1 MFQKLLLAAGA
12 SIALTGIAAAE
23 GDPEAGAA
31 LYTPCAVCHGVNGE
45 GVYRQ
50 GGPKLAGQDGWYM
63 KRQLQNFKNG
73 IRGINPRDQWGTK
86 MRPMAMTL
94 ADEQAIDDVV
104 AYIETLEVPETED

>member
-1 MFQKLLLAAGA
+1 MFQKLILAAGCSLVLA
-12 SIALTGIAAAE
+12 GAAQAE
-23 GDPEAGAA
+23 GDPEAGAT
-31 LYTPCAVCHGVNGE
+31 LYAPCAVCHGVNGE
-45 GVYRQ
+45 GVFRQ

-73 IRGINPRDQWGTK
+73 IRGINPRDQWGMK

-104 AYIETLEVPETED
+104 AYIETLEVPEAAE